1 MTATSAT
8 RRSHSGGS
16 FMDSGAL
23 ARTYAACLA
32 VNLPLLALMLI
43 PQLMRSRAGS
53 EALLMVGTVLLLA
66 LVVGAVVFVPEVSA
80 KAAPVGTHW
89 HPGGARARVR
99 ALIRESRRTYLWRLG
114 EFVALYIAAQGVGG
128 LVAWLLPHVADN
140 PAHAADPTVSA
151 WTIDYPNYAAQAV
164 AMYVCIC
171 FALAWYATRLRAES
185 VRSTARAQ
193 HDG

>member
-8 RRSHSGGS
+8 RTSHSDGS

-23 ARTYAACLA
+23 ARTSAACLV
-32 VNLPLLALMLI
+32 VNLPLLALMLV

-53 EALLMVGTVLLLA
+53 EALLMVGMVLLLA
-66 LVVGAVVFVPEVSA
+66 LVVVAVVFAPEVSA
-80 KAAPVGTHW
+80 KAAPAGTHW
-89 HPGGARARVR
+89 RPGGARARVR

-128 LVAWLLPHVADN
+128 LVAWLLPYVADN
-140 PAHAADPTVSA
+140 PAHAADPTASA
-151 WTIDYPNYAAQAV
+151 WTIDYPNYAVQAV
-164 AMYVCIC
+164 AMYGCIC

-193 HDG
+193 NDD